1 MSRSL
6 WCIKFEG
13 SVSFFRFFQ
22 VIDDYNIEIIE
33 TTPLGIHTVA
43 VFFAPTDFSD
53 NIRRLLNS
61 ATEAME
67 IRNPHDDLISGYLN
81 VKNSEIKNSVYV
93 YETDFLGTALQVT
106 NEALVMGLELV
117 EIRHPRIE
125 NSKTLVLLNG
135 QIEIIQQFIK
145 QVNSRI
151 NLNNDNFVLIEKPS
165 QCIKSFYNF

>member
-13 SVSFFRFFQ
+13 SVSFFSFFQ

-33 TTPLGIHTVA
+33 TTPLGKHTVA
-43 VFFAPTDFSD
+43 VFFAPIGFSD
-53 NIRRLLNS
+53 DIRRLLNS
-61 ATEAME
+61 ATEAVE

-93 YETDFLGTALQVT
+93 YETDFLGTALQLT
-106 NEALVMGLELV
+106 NEALVMGMELV

-125 NSKTLVLLNG
+125 NAKTLVLLNG
-135 QIEIIQQFIK
+135 QVEIVQQFIEQAK
-145 QVNSRI
+145 KRI
-151 NLNNDNFVLIEKPS
+151 NLNADNSVLIEKPS